1 MLLLI
6 LCLILRMLPKTTEI
20 YTLSLL
26 GMLLDKL
33 ESEMKENLEKSDYL
47 ADLMKVLKAVRT
59 LHEKNGTVQELL
71 ERQIANRAKLI
82 ASMTNAGT
90 LAGSCKVRLLP

>member
-1 MLLLI
+1 
-6 LCLILRMLPKTTEI
+6 
-20 YTLSLL
+20 
-26 GMLLDKL
+26 MLLDKL

-71 ERQIANRAKLI
+71 ERQIANR
-82 ASMTNAGT
+82 
-90 LAGSCKVRLLP
+90 